1 MVALARKLTELRQV
15 ELKSIPPLVFPE
27 HSPNILP

>member
-15 ELKSIPPLVFPE
+15 ELKSIPLVFPE